1 MNDELFD
8 RTYQQGRAA
17 FNRDL
22 GAASGKLAASIGES
36 LRTLNRIQWSAPWKK
51 QVERC

>member
-1 MNDELFD
+1 MNDEMFD

-22 GAASGKLAASIGES
+22 GAASDKFVTSLGAS

-51 QVERC
+51 QARRA